1 MNWLENKL
9 DSFITTIARYGK
21 LECYDCGEFYPKGQ
35 PCRCSCT
42 KYPQTSNITQMSKEK
57 FDEHALYQF
66 ALDVNKF
73 GPEVAAEMLIR
84 SMKEWAKVSGHSPEN
99 TQ

>member
-9 DSFITTIARYGK
+9 DSFITTIARHGK
-21 LECYDCGEFYPKGQ
+21 LECQDCGTFYQKGY

-42 KYPQTSNITQMSKEK
+42 KYPQTSNLAQMTKDQ
-57 FDEHALYQF
+57 FDENALYQF
-66 ALDVNKF
+66 ALDVNQF

-84 SMKEWAKVSGHSPEN
+84 SMKAWVKSNEKEI
-99 TQ
+99 